1 MKNVPFTLKLKSK
14 LFENQKNIGFAQV
27 ILDTLGSHDN
37 F

>member
-1 MKNVPFTLKLKSK
+1 MKNAPFTLKLKSQ
-14 LFENQKNIGFAQV
+14 LFKNKKNIGFAQV